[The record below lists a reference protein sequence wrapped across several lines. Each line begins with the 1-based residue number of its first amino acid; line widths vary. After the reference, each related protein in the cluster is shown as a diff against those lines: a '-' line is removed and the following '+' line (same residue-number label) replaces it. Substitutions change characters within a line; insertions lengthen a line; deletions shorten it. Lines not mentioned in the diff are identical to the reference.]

1 MILNMTEEYEKKNR
15 YVPKFDE
22 ILFLGAIPPQNIERI
37 GQWYHGIFTPQIHLK
52 NT

>member
-37 GQWYHGIFTPQIHLK
+37 GTMGSWHFYTA
-52 NT
+52 